1 MKQEVSSNEVT
12 YKQPLFLHKKR
23 ALMWPQTEFT
33 QLFYKWI
40 MTSDK
45 QVN

>member
-1 MKQEVSSNEVT
+1 MKQDAANNEVT
-12 YKQPLFLHKKR
+12 GNQPLFLHTKR
-23 ALMWPQTEFT
+23 ALMWPHAEFT

-45 QVN
+45 